1 LLSVISLLKK
11 HALNVFSQKYG
22 YYGRKQ
28 KLTEE
33 KFTQYHKIFALLG
46 KKCYFCLSNYY
57 LKPNKVNYYTN
68 NEKLS

>member
-1 LLSVISLLKK
+1 MYFHKNTDIMSEI
-11 HALNVFSQKYG
+11 
-22 YYGRKQ
+22 Q

-33 KFTQYHKIFALLG
+33 KFTLCHKIFAMLR

>member
-1 LLSVISLLKK
+1 MSE
-11 HALNVFSQKYG
+11 
-22 YYGRKQ
+22 KQ